1 MKKKNPWKDDEM
13 LWKYLYGKVLSSSV
27 DFLPGYADHNVETD
41 TFQQSCFPRALI
53 IMYQAWI

>member
-1 MKKKNPWKDDEM
+1 M